1 MAFDNVKVIS
11 VFEAFL
17 IAIGAIILG
26 LGYFLITSVLKKTG
40 YTLGWEFVQS
50 VFLWAL
56 LVIFI
61 VLIAIIENGKRDLLL
76 SQTEELKGINEK
88 LITLNDKLANLPVKK
103 K

>member
-1 MAFDNVKVIS
+1 MTLDNIKGIS

-17 IAIGAIILG
+17 IAIGAVILG
-26 LGYFLITSVLKKTG
+26 LGYFLITTVLKKTS
-40 YTLGWEFVQS
+40 YAIGWEFVQS

-76 SQTEELKGINEK
+76 SQTAELKGINEK
-88 LITLNDKLANLPVKK
+88 LAVMNEKMSVPKLKK
-103 K
+103 